1 MRFMA
6 EELKQNR
13 APARVMEWVRAGGL
27 QRASAALREGRN
39 APVLV

>member
-13 APARVMEWVRAGGL
+13 APARVMEWAQSQKKHECRI
-27 QRASAALREGRN
+27 
-39 APVLV
+39 APHR